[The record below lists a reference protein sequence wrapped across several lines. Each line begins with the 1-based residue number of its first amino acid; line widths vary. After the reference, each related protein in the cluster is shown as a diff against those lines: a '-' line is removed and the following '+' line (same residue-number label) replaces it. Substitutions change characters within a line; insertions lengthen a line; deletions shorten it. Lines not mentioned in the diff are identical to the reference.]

1 MKIQITSASWDIL
14 SSDSFVSV
22 TLMTES
28 GEITVLPGHEPMISV
43 VRPGILHVEYADEG
57 KNVSHD
63 YATGGGV
70 ISITS
75 DRVTIIAESV
85 EWNEALSDVDM
96 IEQKKK
102 EAEAMM
108 KSYQAEHKGDMDPK
122 HVIDLEYEFLRY
134 TALHELHKRMQHN
147 PNARR

>member
-1 MKIQITSASWDIL
+1 
-14 SSDSFVSV
+14 
-22 TLMTES
+22 MTES

-85 EWNEALSDVDM
+85 E
-96 IEQKKK
+96 
-102 EAEAMM
+102 
-108 KSYQAEHKGDMDPK
+108 
-122 HVIDLEYEFLRY
+122 
-134 TALHELHKRMQHN
+134 
-147 PNARR
+147 